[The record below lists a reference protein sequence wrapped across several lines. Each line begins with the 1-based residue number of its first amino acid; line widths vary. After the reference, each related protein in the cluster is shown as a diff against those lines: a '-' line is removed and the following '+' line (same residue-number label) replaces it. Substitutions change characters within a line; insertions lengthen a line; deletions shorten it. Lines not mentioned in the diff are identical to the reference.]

1 MEMWFASQPFLH
13 PELSLSVQAFMR
25 VAYGILL
32 CGMLILALPS
42 WRRFFLSERWGGY
55 GQLLREVEIVQNP
68 IVLPV
73 VLVAW
78 FVCGLLI
85 ARGLW
90 SPWPACINL
99 LICRYF
105 FVSMRWKG
113 LLRGMGAPGY
123 ILYWGGLAV
132 ALLEYTLH
140 YAPELRSLALQVLQA
155 DFACVYLSS
164 GFYKFSAGYVK
175 NHGMELGMTN
185 PAWGYWWKVYRN
197 LPPSHPLFKFLNH
210 LAWSSQIVAGI
221 LMLLPPTR
229 FLGGLIIFGMFAFIA
244 TQIRLGLLCEIV
256 MFCSS
261 LIFLHPGSAG
271 DVLITGLVGS
281 VTVSPAPSSA
291 WVPAVNVGLAY
302 ALGAYLILLPL
313 AHGGLSYNF
322 YLRRSL
328 PRPFQVALE
337 RYTNFFGLIVWRVF
351 SVDIVNFFIRI
362 YSCPQGCEQ
371 DRRLLSHDGWGPR
384 LRFKHVAESIVL
396 ACIFTTLKYYPN
408 NQALFNERLLR
419 YARTFSS
426 EKGDLLIFEYVSLRK
441 ESDRFVFAPVAEY
454 RVDPAVATVVERVI
468 DPSVS
473 VRSPHA
479 VSPVHEGIRPG
490 TYAPAGGR

>member
-1 MEMWFASQPFLH
+1 
-13 PELSLSVQAFMR
+13 
-25 VAYGILL
+25 
-32 CGMLILALPS
+32 
-42 WRRFFLSERWGGY
+42 
-55 GQLLREVEIVQNP
+55 
-68 IVLPV
+68 
-73 VLVAW
+73 
-78 FVCGLLI
+78 
-85 ARGLW
+85 
-90 SPWPACINL
+90 
-99 LICRYF
+99 
-105 FVSMRWKG
+105 
-113 LLRGMGAPGY
+113 
-123 ILYWGGLAV
+123 
-132 ALLEYTLH
+132 
-140 YAPELRSLALQVLQA
+140 
-155 DFACVYLSS
+155 
-164 GFYKFSAGYVK
+164 
-175 NHGMELGMTN
+175 
-185 PAWGYWWKVYRN
+185 
-197 LPPSHPLFKFLNH
+197 
-210 LAWSSQIVAGI
+210 
-221 LMLLPPTR
+221 
-229 FLGGLIIFGMFAFIA
+229 MFAFIA

-281 VTVSPAPSSA
+281 VTAPPALSSA
-291 WVPAVNVGLAY
+291 WAPAVNEVLAY

-441 ESDRFVFAPVAEY
+441 ESDRCVFAPVAEY
-454 RVDPAVATVVERVI
+454 RVDPVVATVVERVI

-479 VSPVHEGIRPG
+479 VSPVHEGVRPG